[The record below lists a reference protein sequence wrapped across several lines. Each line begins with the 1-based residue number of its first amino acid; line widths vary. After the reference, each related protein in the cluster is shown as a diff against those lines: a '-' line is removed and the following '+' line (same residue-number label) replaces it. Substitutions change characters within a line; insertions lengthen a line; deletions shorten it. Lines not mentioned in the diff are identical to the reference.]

1 MIMNFD
7 LKYAVIDVKK
17 TQPKPYSYKTVFMM
31 DTKR

>member
-1 MIMNFD
+1 MNFD

-17 TQPKPYSYKTVFMM
+17 KKKKPYSYKTVFMM